1 MPRPKEE
8 DRNFVRSEVVKLRL
22 RPPQLI
28 RWTAAAIKQGMSLA
42 EYIRTVVDRQARM

>member
-28 RWTAAAIKQGMSLA
+28 RWTAKAKEQGVSLA
-42 EYIRTVVDRQARM
+42 EWIRATMDRDARM